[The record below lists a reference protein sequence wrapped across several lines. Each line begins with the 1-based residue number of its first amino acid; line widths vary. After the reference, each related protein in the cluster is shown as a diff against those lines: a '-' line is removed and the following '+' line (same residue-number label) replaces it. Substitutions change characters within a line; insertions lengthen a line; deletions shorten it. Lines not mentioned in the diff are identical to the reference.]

1 MFLARPEPAAA
12 QEADPAAEAWALHDL
27 GRPSAALAT
36 AERRL
41 SEATTPADR
50 LALLRAALDICV
62 GLGETTCQDRLTPAF
77 AEAARNASA
86 DPPSQAVLL
95 LEAHYYAAQRQRAH
109 LVRPAEILSSPFW
122 RSEIVYG
129 DRLTYI
135 RRQLLAAR
143 LKLESGDKTGADAA
157 LDRAL
162 SLIVSLKTEAG
173 VPRGLG
179 PALVQSIELVAASG
193 DIRRAYGLL
202 QASREALVRSLPASS
217 PDGVRFR
224 LVEADVF
231 LQGGDAAA
239 AWSAVEAASA
249 GLAASGV
256 EENAPAEGALAR
268 IKAALLLAKGDGAGA
283 LAALEDA
290 GAQQDAMGL
299 YLRVAASAMAG
310 ALDDAA
316 VSALRRLP
324 TDDGHVA
331 TLRTAG
337 LAYAGEPAAILEL
350 RRRIQDLARHQNGS
364 TSRLGVFTNTLAKQA
379 LAGGEET
386 LTAADQ
392 DALFAV
398 LQLTSRTAAAQ
409 DAEAL
414 AALAKAETDL
424 LRRTVHQALR
434 LDARRDEL
442 ERNALQKVSAG
453 LVRRSDQ
460 RLEHDFDLRARLRD
474 YDLRIIEAD
483 RELSDRRLSRHG
495 RAVLSLSEVQS
506 VLTAKEAL
514 LVASP
519 AAGGVRTYMCVRR
532 DRVVVATRDVDPL
545 RFKLDGRLVQSALTA
560 GHAPSEAL
568 DSQYPVE
575 AAVRLYDVLL
585 RPFEGCLK
593 QGERI
598 LWLGGPDST
607 PVPLTALLPQAPAK
621 VAGAYDLGGA
631 AWVMRRHPVSYLGSA
646 ALLVASRST
655 RDAAGGD
662 LDFLGVGDPVLS
674 GGAKEVRQSLAR
686 GGVRLDSLA
695 ALPETKAELE
705 ASARG
710 FPSSRLLLQ
719 SAATE
724 RSVRSEV
731 LSAYRYL
738 SFATHGLLREE
749 LDGVAEPS
757 LVLTPASGDPSDDG
771 LLTASE
777 IADLRLSADFVAL
790 SACNTANFDLDAMTE
805 DLPALASA
813 FAIAGAPATL
823 GTLWP
828 VDSLASQTVVSS
840 IFARLRAEGLSPDE
854 ALARAQQAFLVAP
867 PDKARL
873 HPRFW
878 APFVVLGDGGAAP
891 RKAAPKMR
899 LERVEVLTAR
909 GGEVV
914 DVVSRGSEV
923 LSLSIGEP
931 DAGGGR
937 SASVRAGGPDG
948 EAWRVTGSQIAASP
962 PLLAVGGHMLAAGYE
977 AQQNGRFGPVLS
989 VVAPAGFRTVWRD
1002 ESALAD
1008 RFVVAGAEAPA
1019 GGALAVAE
1027 IDLRNQG
1034 EGGRLQVLLVGRD
1047 LAVQPLFAME
1057 TPGRAS
1063 IRSAALANLGE
1074 HLLLAVA
1081 YELRSEDRPTF
1092 DDYDMPA
1099 CRTRLATRLEL
1110 RDRATGVLLKEAVL
1124 ADVAVSTALEDRGR
1138 VLLGAARRS
1147 ACVFDQKAEVMAVDA
1162 SLAPV
1167 SLYLDDTTGA
1177 SEIRALSRAGRD
1189 RIVAAG
1195 MKENVVEIRA
1205 AAPIT
1210 TFDPFNLA
1218 PYADTSSGMMV
1229 LLGDKAP
1236 VAELL
1241 DSGAN
1246 IYVDAAAPTES
1257 GFVLGGALGGQAALF
1272 HLSTGDR
1279 PRPR

>member
-1 MFLARPEPAAA
+1 M
-12 QEADPAAEAWALHDL
+12 
-27 GRPSAALAT
+27 

-41 SEATTPADR
+41 SEATTSADR

-62 GLGETTCQDRLTPAF
+62 GLGQTPCQDRLTPAF
-77 AEAARNASA
+77 AEAARKASN
-86 DPPSQAVLL
+86 DPPNQAVLL
-95 LEAHYYAAQRQRAH
+95 LEAHYYAAERQRAH
-109 LVRPAEILSSPFW
+109 LVTPAEILSSPFW
-122 RSEIVYG
+122 SSEIVYG
-129 DRLTYI
+129 DRLTYV

-143 LKLESGDKTGADAA
+143 LKLQSGDKPGAEAA

-162 SLIVSLKTEAG
+162 SLIVSLKTDAG

-179 PALVQSIELVAASG
+179 PTIVQAIELVAASG
-193 DIRRAYGLL
+193 DVRRAYGLL
-202 QASREALVRSLPASS
+202 RASREALIRSLPASS

-231 LQGGDAAA
+231 QQGGDAAA
-239 AWSAVEAASA
+239 AWGAIEAASA
-249 GLAASGV
+249 ALAASGV
-256 EENAPAEGALAR
+256 EENSRAQAAVAR

-283 LAALEDA
+283 LAALGDA

-299 YLRVAASAMAG
+299 YLRVAASSMAG
-310 ALDDAA
+310 AIDDAA
-316 VSALRRLP
+316 VGALRRLP
-324 TDDGHVA
+324 TDDGHLA
-331 TLRTAG
+331 TLRAAG

-350 RRRIQDLARHQNGS
+350 RGRIRDLARQQNGS
-364 TSRLGVFTNTLAKQA
+364 TARLGVFTSTLAKQA
-379 LAGGEET
+379 LAGGGEA
-386 LTAADQ
+386 LTPADQ

-442 ERNALQKVSAG
+442 ERNAMLKASTG
-453 LVRRSDQ
+453 LVRRSDH

-483 RELSDRRLSRHG
+483 RELSRRRLSRHG
-495 RAVLSLSEVQS
+495 PAVLSVAGVQG
-506 VLTAKEAL
+506 VLTGREAL
-514 LVASP
+514 LVAAP
-519 AAGGVRTYMCVRR
+519 AAGGAWTYMCVRR
-532 DRVVVATRDVDPL
+532 DRVVVASRNVDPL

-593 QGERI
+593 EGERI
-598 LWLGGPDST
+598 LWLGGPNST
-607 PVPLTALLPQAPAK
+607 PVPLTALLPQAPTK
-621 VAGAYDLGGA
+621 VAGAYDLA
-631 AWVMRRHPVSYLGSA
+631 AADWVMRRHPVSYLGSP

-655 RDAAGGD
+655 PHAAGGE

-695 ALPETKAELE
+695 PLPETKAELE

-757 LVLTPASGDPSDDG
+757 LVLTPASGGPSDDG

-828 VDSLASQTVVSS
+828 VDSLSSQLVVSS
-840 IFARLRAEGLSPDE
+840 IFTRLRADGLSPDD
-854 ALARAQQAFLVAP
+854 ALARAQQAFLAAP

-878 APFVVLGDGGAAP
+878 APFVVLGDGGASP

-914 DVVSRGSEV
+914 DILTRGPEM

-931 DAGGGR
+931 DAAGAR
-937 SASVRAGGPDG
+937 STFVRAGGPAG
-948 EAWRVTGSQIAASP
+948 EAWRATGHRIAASS
-962 PLLAVGGHMLAAGYE
+962 PLLAISGHMLAAGYTAE
-977 AQQNGRFGPVLS
+977 ENGRFGPVLS
-989 VVAPAGFRTVWRD
+989 AVTPAGFRIVWRGG
-1002 ESALAD
+1002 SNLAD
-1008 RFVVAGAEAPA
+1008 SFVVAGAGAP
-1019 GGALAVAE
+1019 GGGVFAVAE
-1027 IDLRNQG
+1027 MDLRNQG
-1034 EGGRLQVLLVGRD
+1034 EGGRLQVLLVSHG
-1047 LAVQPLFAME
+1047 LAVRPLFQIE
-1057 TPGRAS
+1057 TPDRAP
-1063 IRSAALANLGE
+1063 IRSAAMANLGE
-1074 HLLLAVA
+1074 HLILAVT
-1081 YELRSEDRPTF
+1081 YELRPEDRPTF
-1092 DDYDMPA
+1092 DDYEMPA
-1099 CRTRLATRLEL
+1099 CRARLATRLEL
-1110 RDRATGVLLKEAVL
+1110 RDTSTGALLKDAVVP
-1124 ADVAVSTALEDRGR
+1124 DIAVSTAMEDRGR
-1138 VLLGAARRS
+1138 VLLGGARRS
-1147 ACVFDQKAEVMAVDA
+1147 ACVFDQKAEVLAVDA
-1162 SLAPV
+1162 SLALV

-1177 SEIRALSRAGRD
+1177 SEIRALSSAGGD
-1189 RIVAAG
+1189 RVVAAG

-1205 AAPIT
+1205 AAPT
-1210 TFDPFNLA
+1210 AAFDPFDLSPHANT
-1218 PYADTSSGMMV
+1218 YSGMMV
-1229 LLGDKAP
+1229 LLGGKAAA
-1236 VAELL
+1236 AELL
-1241 DSGAN
+1241 ESGAN
-1246 IYVDAAAPTES
+1246 IYVDAAARTPR
-1257 GFVLGGALGGQAALF
+1257 GFVVGGALGGQAALF
-1272 HLSTGDR
+1272 HLATGER
-1279 PRPR
+1279 P